1 MVSVVLGVVFGLC
14 IGCHAAFQKGGADN
28 SWMQPIASGL
38 KIPLLFGLTLV
49 VTLPS
54 LYVFNALVG
63 SRLTVDSVFRILLA
77 MIGVALAVSA
87 SLGPIVVFFSLSTKS
102 YPFMLL
108 LTVISAA
115 VGGFLGLAFLLRT
128 LHRLVATSQPEVELE
143 ESIEDSEELP
153 EPQQELDLTQPQP
166 RQVRTRHVESPL
178 RSTTTDSR
186 ATAVFQIWVVVFALV
201 GAQMSWVLRPF
212 VGSPELPFEW
222 FRNMESNFFHAV
234 WQTLNRL
241 FGG

>member
-1 MVSVVLGVVFGLC
+1 MFSSFKLLDDVLRGDATDPSQLTGGRIKLPILPLLVVSVVLGVVFGLC

-87 SLGPIVVFFSLSTKS
+87 SLGPIVVFVSLSTR
-102 YPFMLL
+102 
-108 LTVISAA
+108 
-115 VGGFLGLAFLLRT
+115 GW
-128 LHRLVATSQPEVELE
+128 
-143 ESIEDSEELP
+143 
-153 EPQQELDLTQPQP
+153 
-166 RQVRTRHVESPL
+166 
-178 RSTTTDSR
+178 
-186 ATAVFQIWVVVFALV
+186 TA
-201 GAQMSWVLRPF
+201 SKP
-212 VGSPELPFEW
+212 
-222 FRNMESNFFHAV
+222 
-234 WQTLNRL
+234 
-241 FGG
+241 